1 MALCIHLLA
10 ACVHYSATIRP
21 SAALSRRC
29 VQEDVPLTEERGRH
43 GSHPLRRCR
52 GKQGF
57 WALNLSGGL
66 DVSEKRK
73 KKNSK
78 LEISRILAIYF
89 SATSATTYKAWNFLR
104 LLCFASYL
112 AVLKGEM
119 LIDCSVAARAVTVAA
134 DWNVAKTHRSHSRSF
149 SCETGGGLRFFFVFL
164 VTLNSLNITQSSFYR
179 RLICSENEKRAKM
192 Q

>member
-66 DVSEKRK
+66 DVSEEK
-73 KKNSK
+73 KKKKTVS
-78 LEISRILAIYF
+78 SRSVVYWPYI
-89 SATSATTYKAWNFLR
+89 FLR
-104 LLCFASYL
+104 LQLRPTKPGTFCGCFVLHHYL
-112 AVLKGEM
+112 AALKGEM

-149 SCETGGGLRFFFVFL
+149 SCEAGGGLRFFFVFL
-164 VTLNSLNITQSSFYR
+164 VKSQF
-179 RLICSENEKRAKM
+179 SEYYSKFLLQKTHM
-192 Q
+192 H